1 MNKSGKHILTN
12 RFKCLVYLLANNK
25 WSGHFTLSVY
35 KKVFIRQSSMGLM
48 FLYVLQADVLAVFI
62 LEYFSVMSV

>member
-35 KKVFIRQSSMGLM
+35 KKVFIRQSSMGLLC
-48 FLYVLQADVLAVFI
+48 FC
-62 LEYFSVMSV
+62 MSYKQMYWLSLFWNIFQ